1 MGNSTVGSLA
11 PSPFK
16 LPASYEEAKERK
28 VAAVSD
34 LRNAVKAVRLALHHF
49 LHICMLILPRV
60 NPVSGTQTRRHRSI
74 DLTDVPFLG
83 PPLV

>member
-1 MGNSTVGSLA
+1 MVGCPIEPCRLLCRVSADLGSFVGLASDSPGGSGQMGSSAAGSLA

-34 LRNAVKAVRLALHHF
+34 LRNAVKAVSLALHD
-49 LHICMLILPRV
+49 C
-60 NPVSGTQTRRHRSI
+60 SQ
-74 DLTDVPFLG
+74 
-83 PPLV
+83 